1 MAISGST
8 DVHLI
13 TAEEMSPEEE
23 ATTTPPAEAE
33 EPAAPAAIEET
44 PTAED
49 TPAND
54 AEEAPATADAGEDPE
69 DGTAADREDVFAADD
84 EATAELLAVGENLAG
99 MTLAD
104 DLTGMKL
111 TDEAPQP
118 EPVKTPDVFDRMG
131 YGSSEDGDGGERAAA
146 DVESD
151 DDDRDLVA
159 PLVDAIR
166 RADSGEEPLSPSSIG
181 AKAWALSYEISGF
194 VATLDAPPGVD
205 ATIDELPP
213 FIRDT
218 VNALP
223 TLARALALAP
233 EPINTQRKI
242 RIPAAGV
249 HRVAVVEIIASLLEI
264 GVADVDAAVAAANV
278 VPGSLSLV
286 PAVAAVLFT
295 HTQGSPLL
303 CVATRVVCLALQ
315 SPTEALWA
323 PLLGDGWATAAADA
337 GVTPAVGAE
346 DDANLA
352 TRIAKAATE
361 AMELRP
367 GLRDCNVGFV
377 LITATTMRDLEG
389 DEDPPHLA
397 MREALEADEGWQAF
411 ASEGGALERLE
422 SERSGGLCG
431 PKPSRG
437 MSLMDMAGGGGG
449 GVGMTSQELLQVLQ
463 SLSAQR

>member
-1 MAISGST
+1 
-8 DVHLI
+8 
-13 TAEEMSPEEE
+13 MSPEEE

-44 PTAED
+44 PTVED

-104 DLTGMKL
+104 DLTGMTL

-194 VATLDAPPGVD
+194 VATLDAPQGVD

-346 DDANLA
+346 DVHALHALGAQGRDAA
-352 TRIAKAATE
+352 GAR
-361 AMELRP
+361 LRARHGALLVQP
-367 GLRDCNVGFV
+367 PPQ
-377 LITATTMRDLEG
+377 G
-389 DEDPPHLA
+389 D
-397 MREALEADEGWQAF
+397 GGQARLPR
-411 ASEGGALERLE
+411 ASAGGARAGRLSAAE
-422 SERSGGLCG
+422 ARAITRALARAPAPAGSAPCPPWRRTCRPA
-431 PKPSRG
+431 PKP
-437 MSLMDMAGGGGG
+437 
-449 GVGMTSQELLQVLQ
+449 
-463 SLSAQR
+463 

>member
-8 DVHLI
+8 DGI
-13 TAEEMSPEEE
+13 TAEEMSAEEE

-44 PTAED
+44 PTVED

-69 DGTAADREDVFAADD
+69 DGTAADRENVFAADD

-104 DLTGMKL
+104 EDTRDAV
-111 TDEAPQP
+111 TEFSDPQP
-118 EPVKTPDVFDRMG
+118 APVKTADVFDRMG

-166 RADSGEEPLSPSSIG
+166 RADSGEEPISPSSIG

-242 RIPAAGV
+242 RIPTAGV

-278 VPGSLSLV
+278 VPRSLSLV

-323 PLLGDGWATAAADA
+323 PLLGDGRATAAANA

>member
-8 DVHLI
+8 DGI
-13 TAEEMSPEEE
+13 TAEEMSAEEE

-44 PTAED
+44 PTVED

-69 DGTAADREDVFAADD
+69 DGTAADRENVFAADD

-104 DLTGMKL
+104 EDTRDAV
-111 TDEAPQP
+111 TEFSDPQP
-118 EPVKTPDVFDRMG
+118 APVKTPDVFDRMG

-166 RADSGEEPLSPSSIG
+166 RADSGEEPISPSSIG

-242 RIPAAGV
+242 RIPTAGV

-323 PLLGDGWATAAADA
+323 PLLGDGWATAAANA

>member
-1 MAISGST
+1 
-8 DVHLI
+8 
-13 TAEEMSPEEE
+13 MSAEEE

-44 PTAED
+44 PTVED

-69 DGTAADREDVFAADD
+69 DGTAADRENVFAADD

-104 DLTGMKL
+104 EDTRDAV
-111 TDEAPQP
+111 TEFSDPQP
-118 EPVKTPDVFDRMG
+118 APVKTPDVFDRMG

-166 RADSGEEPLSPSSIG
+166 RADSGEEPLSPSSID

-323 PLLGDGWATAAADA
+323 PLLGDGWATAAANA

-411 ASEGGALERLE
+411 ASEGGAMERLE

>member
-8 DVHLI
+8 DGI
-13 TAEEMSPEEE
+13 TAEEMSAEEE

-44 PTAED
+44 PTVED

-69 DGTAADREDVFAADD
+69 DGTAADRENVFAADD

-104 DLTGMKL
+104 EDTRDAV
-111 TDEAPQP
+111 TEFSDPQP
-118 EPVKTPDVFDRMG
+118 APVKTPDVFDRMG

-323 PLLGDGWATAAADA
+323 PLLGDGWATAAANA
-337 GVTPAVGAE
+337 EVTPAVGAE

-397 MREALEADEGWQAF
+397 MREALEADAGWQAF

>member
-1 MAISGST
+1 
-8 DVHLI
+8 
-13 TAEEMSPEEE
+13 MSAEEE

-44 PTAED
+44 PTVED
-49 TPAND
+49 TQAND

-104 DLTGMKL
+104 DLTGMTL

-166 RADSGEEPLSPSSIG
+166 RADSGDEPLSPSSIG

-218 VNALP
+218 VDALP

-264 GVADVDAAVAAANV
+264 GVADVDAAVAAAERGPRV
-278 VPGSLSLV
+278 VEPRARRRRRALHAHAGFTAAVRGDEGGV
-286 PAVAAVLFT
+286 PRAAVA
-295 HTQGSPLL
+295 
-303 CVATRVVCLALQ
+303 
-315 SPTEALWA
+315 
-323 PLLGDGWATAAADA
+323 DG
-337 GVTPAVGAE
+337 GAVGA
-346 DDANLA
+346 
-352 TRIAKAATE
+352 AAGRW
-361 AMELRP
+361 M
-367 GLRDCNVGFV
+367 
-377 LITATTMRDLEG
+377 G
-389 DEDPPHLA
+389 D
-397 MREALEADEGWQAF
+397 
-411 ASEGGALERLE
+411 GGGR
-422 SERSGGLCG
+422 RGGH
-431 PKPSRG
+431 
-437 MSLMDMAGGGGG
+437 AGGGRRRRRQPRDSDREGG
-449 GVGMTSQELLQVLQ
+449 YRGDGVAARLKGLQRGFRVDHRDDD
-463 SLSAQR
+463 AGFGG

>member
-44 PTAED
+44 PTVED

-104 DLTGMKL
+104 EDTRDAV
-111 TDEAPQP
+111 TEFSDPQP
-118 EPVKTPDVFDRMG
+118 APVKTPDVFDRMG

-242 RIPAAGV
+242 RIPTAGV

-323 PLLGDGWATAAADA
+323 PLLGDGWATAAANA

-437 MSLMDMAGGGGG
+437 YDEPGAPAGAPVL
-449 GVGMTSQELLQVLQ
+449 VG
-463 SLSAQR
+463 SALTRAERVSGYRVAI

>member
-1 MAISGST
+1 
-8 DVHLI
+8 
-13 TAEEMSPEEE
+13 MSAEEE

-44 PTAED
+44 PTVED

-69 DGTAADREDVFAADD
+69 DGTAADRENVFAADD

-104 DLTGMKL
+104 EDTRDAV
-111 TDEAPQP
+111 TEFSDPQP
-118 EPVKTPDVFDRMG
+118 APVKTPDVFDRMG

-337 GVTPAVGAE
+337 GVTPAADAGVTPAVGAE

-411 ASEGGALERLE
+411 ASEGGAMERLE

>member
-8 DVHLI
+8 DGI
-13 TAEEMSPEEE
+13 TAEEMSAEEE

-44 PTAED
+44 PTVED

-69 DGTAADREDVFAADD
+69 DGTAADRENVFAADD

-104 DLTGMKL
+104 EDTRDAV
-111 TDEAPQP
+111 TEFSDPQP
-118 EPVKTPDVFDRMG
+118 APVKTPDVFDRMG

-315 SPTEALWA
+315 SSTEALWA
-323 PLLGDGWATAAADA
+323 PLLGDGWATAAANA